1 MSGDGEPWRL
11 RRDMSITEAEFR
23 RSLRLAAPV
32 PVTVLDDGGLRLE
45 YHGVRLTIRLGAP
58 AERVIAGLVLPR
70 LHAEYEF
77 LGPRDAARR
86 LLEQLDLAMRRG
98 GG

>member
-1 MSGDGEPWRL
+1 MIADAEPWRL
-11 RRDMSITEAEFR
+11 HRDMSITEAEFV

-45 YHGVRLTIRLGAP
+45 YHGVRLTVRLGAT

-77 LGPRDAARR
+77 LGPRDAAQR
-86 LLEQLDLAMRRG
+86 LLELLDLAMRRG